1 MLFVVQLLVA
11 QLLFPLLL
19 ALPQTAV
26 PPGSGLVI
34 PSPDQTS
41 VMADVST
48 GVGSYGWI
56 IGVVV
61 AVGII
66 FFIVGRA
73 IRAGKKV

>member
-1 MLFVVQLLVA
+1 MFFAVQLFAVQLLVR
-11 QLLFPLLL
+11 LLMV
-19 ALPQTAV
+19 LPQTPV
-26 PPGSGLVI
+26 PGSGLAI

-41 VMADVST
+41 VMADVSA

-66 FFIVGRA
+66 FFIIGKA

>member
-1 MLFVVQLLVA
+1 MLFVVQLFVA

-19 ALPQTAV
+19 VLPQTT
-26 PPGSGLVI
+26 PPGSGLTI